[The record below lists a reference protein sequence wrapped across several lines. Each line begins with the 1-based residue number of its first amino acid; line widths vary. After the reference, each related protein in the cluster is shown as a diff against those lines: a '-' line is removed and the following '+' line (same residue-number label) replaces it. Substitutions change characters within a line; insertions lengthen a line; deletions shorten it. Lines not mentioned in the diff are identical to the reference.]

1 MIVSCPECKKKF
13 NFDPKDRSGDVRL
26 KCSACGS
33 VFTVSAGAG
42 KGTDEVPESG
52 VKILVAADDDEIMDA
67 IETMLKG
74 RDIRLIKSRDGNEV
88 VEIAQSLKPTA
99 VVLDVAL
106 PGLYSFS
113 ICEKIK
119 NTPALKDIKVMLLS
133 EAFNQKRYRRKPT
146 SLFGADDFVEKHDI
160 SAEFLPKMW
169 KLLGSEPPKKA
180 SAPPKP
186 ASAPASAFAAP
197 APQRPRPAEPVKA
210 VVNAPAAPINSELH
224 EKSKRLARV
233 IAADI
238 ILYNKEKLDSSA
250 NKADIGELFKNDIAE
265 GIKYFKQRLPQA
277 ADAAGYL
284 DEAIREFLTGRR
296 KGALLKA

>member
-1 MIVSCPECKKKF
+1 MNMIVSCSECKKKF
-13 NFDPKDRSGDVRL
+13 NFDPKDRSGDVKLR
-26 KCSACGS
+26 CNACGS

-42 KGTDEVPESG
+42 NETVEMPESA
-52 VKILVAADDDEIMDA
+52 VKILVAADDDEIMDT
-67 IETMLKG
+67 IEGLLKD
-74 RDIRLIKSRDGNEV
+74 RDIRLVKSRDGNEV
-88 VEIAQSLKPTA
+88 VDIAQGQKPGA

-119 NTPALKDIKVMLLS
+119 NTPELKDIKVMLLS

-160 SAEFLPKMW
+160 RAEFLPKMW
-169 KLLGSEPPKKA
+169 KLLGAEPRMRPA
-180 SAPPKP
+180 APTGPRAAAPPP
-186 ASAPASAFAAP
+186 P
-197 APQRPRPAEPVKA
+197 APTRPGVSEVKA
-210 VVNAPAAPINSELH
+210 VKAPSTGDSELH
-224 EKSKRLARV
+224 ERSRRLARV

-238 ILYNKEKLDSSA
+238 ILYNKEKLDSL
-250 NKADIGELFKNDIAE
+250 NKADIGELFKNDIEE
-265 GIKYFKQRLPQA
+265 GIKYFRQRLPQS

-284 DEAIREFLTGRR
+284 DTAIREFLIGRG